1 MTYCLAIKVDEGLVF
16 GSDTRTSAAVDD
28 VRTYNK
34 SHTFAFPGERVFVM
48 LSAGNLATTQ
58 ALLQRL
64 NYDIES
70 GAPVNLRNAR
80 SAFAAAEYLGA
91 ASVATT
97 RASAQLSQSTADF
110 RVSLIL
116 GGQIAGHEPEIYM
129 VYPEG
134 NCMPSSP
141 ETPFLQIGE
150 VKYGLTHPRPRHPPA
165 TRPARRRPLRHGLA
179 RRHHQEQH
187 LGWPAPGPRLP
198 PPRHPENHPPAPGSG
213 YAVLPGSQGGVEPAA
228 DGGAER
234 VAAVSVGAGG
244 GGGEEL
250 TLFILTFSRV

>member
-34 SHTFAFPGERVFVM
+34 AHHFEFPGERVFVV

-64 NYDIES
+64 NQDIETAAS
-70 GAPVNLRNAR
+70 VNLRNAR
-80 SAFAAAEYLGA
+80 SVYTAAEYLGE

-97 RASAQLSQSTADF
+97 RAIVQLSQSSADF
-110 RVSLIL
+110 RVSLII
-116 GGQIAGHEPEIYM
+116 GGQIAGQEPEIYM

-134 NCMPSSP
+134 NCITSSP

-150 VKYGLTHPRPRHPPA
+150 VKYGKPILDRAIRPQLGLHDAARCAMVSLDA
-165 TRPARRRPLRHGLA
+165 TIKS
-179 RRHHQEQH
+179 
-187 LGWPAPGPRLP
+187 
-198 PPRHPENHPPAPGSG
+198 NI
-213 YAVLPGSQGGVEPAA
+213 
-228 DGGAER
+228 
-234 VAAVSVGAGG
+234 SVGPP
-244 GGGEEL
+244 L
-250 TLFILTFSRV
+250 DLTFLPRNTLKITHLRLDVDTPYYQEAKEAWNRQQMAALNALPRFPWEGNGPSGTS